1 MSDKADGG
9 LPEGR
14 RGQALAVALV
24 VVLATLV
31 WLGIGSPLI
40 TWYEA
45 RSTELST
52 RQSLLDHMAERARAL
67 PALRRLAAAT
77 RTEAAAPDALLTGDS
92 DAIAA
97 ATLQGMIEDMAT
109 TAGATLASE
118 EVLPAVQQGAFRQI
132 SLRIALSGRW
142 PVLIGL
148 LRAID
153 ASDLRLLVDDLEFHA
168 LADGDPNGGQSGGG
182 TGGGGGIGG
191 HAAMD
196 MSFVV
201 TALRSAAADGS
212 PDDLQAQANER

>member
-77 RTEAAAPDALLTGDS
+77 RTAAAAPDALLTGDS

-212 PDDLQAQANER
+212 PDDLQAQASER

>member
-77 RTEAAAPDALLTGDS
+77 RTAAAAPDALLTGDS